1 MNKYQEIYESPTK
14 KLRKSELDNYLN
26 DTSSLSNWENA
37 YWVAKILMDGDYGVS
52 DEKIIEIFE
61 SCFFM
66 GLSSGDG
73 EFYLDVNENL
83 AKLYIRYGQ
92 YGKATASL
100 YKLENVNA
108 EKSPDWLHLDF
119 ALVQLHTNSFFRDVE
134 DPHFLF
140 NRLSRVDWGNP
151 NTKQQAQ
158 NIFSKFLC
166 LIIEN
171 GIDSKKV
178 ASEEIV
184 HFAEKLGMTDCDEFN
199 LFHQTICPDLPV
211 SAAKTDIEEQTIN
224 TEQLE
229 ANKAEL
235 EELRKKAQLAAQ
247 KAAKLES
254 EMKKV
259 KANQQAVQKAKKL
272 EKDLLEVKKKE
283 KETQELLLE
292 KDKEMGA
299 LKTKNREL
307 IKNADRHAREKAEM
321 LARQPQ
327 GVDYIEVSISQFMN
341 TGLRIHLAGWLEA
354 KFSQICGTN
363 YWNKKI
369 KAVLTADEKENFSLK
384 TELTDFSIDALFNI
398 YYRNLRDFYDYC

>member
-158 NIFSKFLC
+158 NIFRS
-166 LIIEN
+166 
-171 GIDSKKV
+171 V
-178 ASEEIV
+178 
-184 HFAEKLGMTDCDEFN
+184 
-199 LFHQTICPDLPV
+199 
-211 SAAKTDIEEQTIN
+211 
-224 TEQLE
+224 
-229 ANKAEL
+229 
-235 EELRKKAQLAAQ
+235 
-247 KAAKLES
+247 
-254 EMKKV
+254 V
-259 KANQQAVQKAKKL
+259 K
-272 EKDLLEVKKKE
+272 
-283 KETQELLLE
+283 
-292 KDKEMGA
+292 
-299 LKTKNREL
+299 
-307 IKNADRHAREKAEM
+307 
-321 LARQPQ
+321 
-327 GVDYIEVSISQFMN
+327 
-341 TGLRIHLAGWLEA
+341 
-354 KFSQICGTN
+354 
-363 YWNKKI
+363 
-369 KAVLTADEKENFSLK
+369 
-384 TELTDFSIDALFNI
+384 
-398 YYRNLRDFYDYC
+398 